1 MNRKRLTAFLLVAGL
16 SISQVMMVS
25 ATDQSQESVSPTAEQ
40 GEAGADNT
48 GTEEDKKNPSNQDN
62 DQNSGSGNEN
72 TDPNGTGDQG
82 GENGGSGNE
91 GKDTKPGEGDS
102 GDKDPGDGNS
112 DGEDPGDGDG
122 DGEDLGDG
130 NSDGEDSGDGDGD
143 GEAPDEGED
152 QVLEG
157 TWILSGNRW
166 WYRYSD
172 NTYPR
177 NGICNIE
184 GTNYVFDADGWMKT
198 GWHLDENTWYY
209 FDGSGAMHKGWL
221 LSGKT
226 WYYLDLQDGKMYA
239 DGAYD
244 IGADTYSFNGS
255 GEMRTGWY
263 LDDKIWYYF
272 DPSGAMHRG
281 WLLSGNTW
289 YYLNPEDGKMHAGG
303 NYDVGA
309 DTYSFYESGA
319 MRTGWYLNDKIWY
332 YFGGSGAMHKG
343 WLLLGSTWYYLD
355 PSDGTMHADGI
366 SEIKEAKYA
375 FDKSGAMLTGWGQ
388 TEGDWYYYDGN
399 GAQVKGWVYVG
410 QKWYYLDP
418 EDGKMFSNGMKE
430 IKDDTYCFNK
440 AGDMVVGWYQFVR
453 SAEED
458 PDTGIKHKY
467 NTWYYCTSSGAIKKG
482 WLYLDE
488 KWYYLDPEKGHMY
501 EGNVYEI
508 GGINYGFDKS
518 GVMQTG
524 WYDQTKTFTNSETG
538 KTESYVVKYYFDS
551 SGRAFHGWV
560 SDNGA
565 SYWIDEKGV
574 MVADGVYK
582 VDKDRYAEFDADGK
596 WLKWTEAP
604 KEEKGK

>member
-1 MNRKRLTAFLLVAGL
+1 MNRKRLTALLLVAGL

-25 ATDQSQESVSPTAEQ
+25 ATDPSQESLSPTAEQ
-40 GEAGADNT
+40 GKAGMDNT
-48 GTEEDKKNPSNQDN
+48 GTEEDKKDPSNPDN
-62 DQNSGSGNEN
+62 GQNSGSGNEN
-72 TDPNGTGDQG
+72 TNSDGTGDQG

-91 GKDTKPGEGDS
+91 GEETKPGDGDSDGEDS
-102 GDKDPGDGNS
+102 GDGNSDGEDPGVGDSDGEDPGDG

-122 DGEDLGDG
+122 DGEDSGDEDD
-130 NSDGEDSGDGDGD
+130 DGED
-143 GEAPDEGED
+143 E
-152 QVLEG
+152 VLEG

-198 GWHLDENTWYY
+198 GWYLDENT
-209 FDGSGAMHKGWL
+209 
-221 LSGKT
+221 
-226 WYYLDLQDGKMYA
+226 
-239 DGAYD
+239 
-244 IGADTYSFNGS
+244 
-255 GEMRTGWY
+255 
-263 LDDKIWYYF
+263 
-272 DPSGAMHRG
+272 
-281 WLLSGNTW
+281 
-289 YYLNPEDGKMHAGG
+289 
-303 NYDVGA
+303 
-309 DTYSFYESGA
+309 
-319 MRTGWYLNDKIWY
+319 WY

-366 SEIKEAKYA
+366 SEIKEVKYA

-565 SYWIDEKGV
+565 SYWTDEKGV